1 MKRRLLRWLPA
12 VAALL
17 IVVPLVWLA
26 WSSRLPPSYDAA
38 AMGHA
43 DFGGGSHHDHAW
55 SHRGTAVSTLTADP
69 ARPADVSVVFHTA
82 QRGHRFTVN
91 GSTPGPVLRAT
102 VGDLVE
108 VRLVNDSIRRGTT
121 LHWHGIDVPN
131 AMDGVAGVTQDVV
144 PVGGS
149 FTYRWV
155 AERAGTYWYHAHQVS
170 HEQVRGGLL
179 GAVVISPATADATVV
194 DDVAVL
200 HRYGTRQTVNGRVG
214 QVASPAR
221 PGDTVRVR
229 VINTD
234 NALTSAWVSGAS
246 YRLVAVDGTD
256 LHEPDLVSG
265 KRVQITAGG
274 RADLLLT
281 VPEAGARVSFA
292 GGRSLLLG
300 GLPGVPAVRQ
310 PKEAVDLLTYGTP
323 LATDLAR
330 AAPDRTF
337 RYDIGRR
344 PGFLDG
350 KPGWWWTINGRRFPD
365 VPMFMVAPGDVVHM
379 RISNHSGRS
388 HPMHL
393 HGHRLLVLARDG
405 TASRG
410 SPWWTDSLEVADG
423 ATYDVAFTADNPG
436 IWMDHCHNL
445 PHAAEGLVA
454 HLMYMGVRSSYRIS
468 GRNQPE

>member
-1 MKRRLLRWLPA
+1 MRWLPA
-12 VAALL
+12 AAALL
-17 IVVPLVWLA
+17 LVMPLVWMA
-26 WSSRLPPSYDAA
+26 WSSRIPGTYDPA
-38 AMGHA
+38 AMGYA
-43 DFGGGSHHDHAW
+43 DFGGGSRHDHVW
-55 SHRGTAVSTLTADP
+55 SHRNIAVSTLTADP
-69 ARPADVSVVFHTA
+69 SRPADVSVEFHTA
-82 QRGHRFTVN
+82 QHGHRFTVN
-91 GSTPGPVLRAT
+91 GSSPGPVLRAT
-102 VGDLVE
+102 VGDLIE
-108 VRLVNDSIRRGTT
+108 VRLVNDGVRRGTT

-131 AMDGVAGVTQDVV
+131 AMDGVAGVTQDAV
-144 PVGGS
+144 PMGGS

-155 AERAGTYWYHAHQVS
+155 ADRAGTYWYHAHQVS

-179 GAVVISPATADATVV
+179 GAVVISPAATDTVV
-194 DDVAVL
+194 DEPVVL
-200 HRYGTRQTVNGRVG
+200 HRYGSRQTVNGRVG
-214 QVASPAR
+214 QVASSAK

-234 NALTSAWVSGAS
+234 NALTSAWVSGAA

-256 LHEPDLVSG
+256 LNEPGLATG

-274 RADLLLT
+274 RADLLVT
-281 VPEAGARVSFA
+281 VPSAGARVSFA

-310 PKEAVDLLTYGTP
+310 PKEVVDLLGYGAP
-323 LATDLAR
+323 QATDLAR
-330 AAPDRTF
+330 ATPDRTF

-344 PGFLDG
+344 PGFVGG

-365 VPMFMVAPGDVVHM
+365 VPMFMVTPGDVVHM

-393 HGHRLLVLARDG
+393 HGHRLLVLARNG
-405 TASRG
+405 TASSG

-423 ATYDVAFTADNPG
+423 TTYDVAFVADNPG

-445 PHAAEGLVA
+445 PHAAQGLVA